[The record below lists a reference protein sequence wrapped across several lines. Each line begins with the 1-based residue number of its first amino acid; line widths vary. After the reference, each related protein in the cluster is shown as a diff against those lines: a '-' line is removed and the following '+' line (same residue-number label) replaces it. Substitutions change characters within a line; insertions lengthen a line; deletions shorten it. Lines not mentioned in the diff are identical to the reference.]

1 MYKSVIAGFL
11 ISAFAVVMPAHAT
24 VITFGSTAS
33 TGGDCTFPCTARLQ
47 QEYSAAAFGS
57 SPMTIGRVSF
67 FFSYYDTSAGKPWE
81 IYLATNANG
90 SGLSDTFASNLGG
103 DNSLFAN
110 AVGSVTTPGQVDFFG
125 AFAYDPSLGNLIVD
139 VRGPGDID
147 GSFTSTNAVNRVYSF
162 NDTPTG
168 NVNGSY
174 GISTQFETVA
184 SVPEPASLA
193 LLGLGLVA
201 IGLSRRKRA

>member
-1 MYKSVIAGFL
+1 MYKSVVAGFL
-11 ISAFAVVMPAHAT
+11 ISAFAAVTPAQAT

-47 QEYSAAAFGS
+47 QEYSAASFGS
-57 SPMTIGRVSF
+57 SPITIGRVSF
-67 FFSYYDTSAGKPWE
+67 FFSHYDTSAGKPRE
-81 IYLATNANG
+81 IYLATNANC
-90 SGLSDTFASNLGG
+90 SGLSDTFDSYLGG
-103 DNSLFAN
+103 YYSFFAN
-110 AVGSVTTPGQVDFFG
+110 VVGSVTTPGQVDFFG

-139 VRGPGDID
+139 VRGPGGIS
-147 GSFTSTNAVNRVYSF
+147 GSFTSTNAVNRVYSWG
-162 NDTPTG
+162 DTPTG
-168 NVNGSY
+168 YAQGSY

-193 LLGLGLVA
+193 LLGLGLVG

>member
-1 MYKSVIAGFL
+1 
-11 ISAFAVVMPAHAT
+11 MPAQAT

-67 FFSYYDTSAGKPWE
+67 FFDYYDTSAGKTWE

-90 SGLSDTFASNLGG
+90 SGLNDTFANNLGS

-110 AVGSVTTPGQVDFFG
+110 AVGSVTIPGQVDFFG
-125 AFAYDPSLGNLIVD
+125 TFAYDPSLGNLIVD
-139 VRGPGDID
+139 VRGPGGVN
-147 GSFTSTNAVNRVYSF
+147 GSFTSTDTVNRVYSWG
-162 NDTPTG
+162 DTPTG
-168 NVNGSY
+168 NISGSY

-193 LLGLGLVA
+193 LLGLGLVG

>member
-1 MYKSVIAGFL
+1 MIT
-11 ISAFAVVMPAHAT
+11 AFAAVTPAQAT

-47 QEYSAAAFGS
+47 QEYSAASFGS
-57 SPMTIGRVSF
+57 SPITIGRVSF
-67 FFSYYDTSAGKPWE
+67 FFSHYDTSAGKPWE

-125 AFAYDPSLGNLIVD
+125 AFAYDPSLGDLIVD
-139 VRGPGDID
+139 VRGPGGIN
-147 GSFTSTNAVNRVYSF
+147 GSFTSTNAVNRVYSWG
-162 NDTPTG
+162 DTPTG
-168 NVNGSY
+168 NVNTAY
-174 GISTQFETVA
+174 GISTQFESVA

-193 LLGLGLVA
+193 LLGLGLVG